1 MSLYDRVLTEAK
13 TGGSKVSAS
22 EKRKVNDKLR
32 KLTNYYTKPGAGLSA
47 VHEVLN
53 SFGLELESSVTL
65 GEREKK
71 TKLYRLDIARSD
83 PKDAFSPKLITNTLL
98 VLSVYYKGE
107 GAHAYEVTGHLS

>member
-13 TGGSKVSAS
+13 TGGSKVSVS
-22 EKRKVNDKLR
+22 EKRKVNAKLD
-32 KLTNYYTKPGAGLSA
+32 KLTNYFTKPGAGLSSI
-47 VHEVLN
+47 HQVLN
-53 SFGLELESSVTL
+53 GFGLELESSVTL

-71 TKLYRLDIARSD
+71 TRLYRLDIARSN
-83 PKDAFSPKLITNTLL
+83 PKEPAAPEPITNTLL